1 MTELTE
7 SNQLLSLLESKPT
20 SILEIKNRAFLNLS
34 GANASELVL
43 VLLLHMKVYIKF
55 NSQEKQSSALMNEA
69 SVAPYLLHL

>member
-34 GANASELVL
+34 GPNASELVL
-43 VLLLHMKVYIKF
+43 V
-55 NSQEKQSSALMNEA
+55 SSLSAYK
-69 SVAPYLLHL
+69 SK